1 MSSTPIGSIGRGGMV
16 ARLDLKWSMLAA
28 VMVLDAVW
36 TISGQWPIQFES
48 VRTCFLIVL
57 AFAAPLAFKC
67 LHQNA
72 NGIHFYEIMAFSLPF
87 AKSGAVLSYLAV
99 TTNFRLVDAPLAAM
113 DKCLGFDWLS
123 YHRWVGAHPNYH
135 RAIRF
140 AYASMV
146 NQIWL
151 IAAFLS
157 FTGRL
162 SRLRAFLQLSS
173 VTLLVA
179 ILVSL
184 FFPAAS
190 AAKYFQAQTHVGVP
204 GFSQFEPLRAG
215 TLTTIDLNAMQG
227 LVSMPSFHTIMAI
240 LFCWAV
246 RRTPAALVLIP
257 LNIALVLATPTEGG
271 HYLVD
276 VIAGA
281 VVAFCAIAVLDRR
294 EAKSVSG
301 LELKQTA
308 A

>member
-1 MSSTPIGSIGRGGMV
+1 MSSTPMGSIGRGGMV

-36 TISGQWPIQFES
+36 MIRGRWSIQLES
-48 VRTCFLIVL
+48 VRTCLLIVL
-57 AFAAPLAFKC
+57 AFAAPLAFRRIRQ
-67 LHQNA
+67 HSNA
-72 NGIHFYEIMAFSLPF
+72 VHFCEAMAFSLLF
-87 AKSGAVLSYLAV
+87 AKSGAVLSYLVV
-99 TTNFRLVDAPLAAM
+99 TTNFPLVDGTLAAM
-113 DKCLGFDWLS
+113 DKRLGFDWLS
-123 YHRWVGAHPNYH
+123 YYRSVGAHPYYH

-140 AYASMV
+140 AYTNMV
-146 NQIWL
+146 NEIWFV
-151 IAAFLS
+151 AAFLS

-179 ILVSL
+179 IFVSL